1 MTAAVVALGEQH
13 TAAPTFGRLAGAE
26 LRRLAARRFTRVLLG
41 VCVIGY
47 LIAVAFLFQS
57 YAKPT
62 AADFAQATVQ
72 RDDQITQIAASIKQ
86 CLAAPGGSADNCGTV
101 PTAADFPVDQFLANT
116 PFRPGQIS
124 DYTLAVGA
132 AVALA
137 GFALGA
143 TFIGAEWS
151 SRNVVAWLFYEPR
164 RLRLLGAKL
173 LAVTAA
179 VLALSILAQLIWT
192 ATARWLLDAR
202 GLPVSSL
209 GADAAHFWPDI
220 TGIQVRAALLVIPT
234 VWLGF
239 GLANLIRNTA
249 AALGIAFVYLAVVES
264 VIRAIS
270 PALQPFQFTTSVAA
284 WVTHSGITVD
294 GAQVYNQQLGYVAPE
309 QIHISNLQGGTTLLI
324 YAAVVLA
331 ASIAAFRTRDIT

>member
-1 MTAAVVALGEQH
+1 MTATVVLDGGR
-13 TAAPTFGRLAGAE
+13 TSAPGFGRLVGTE
-26 LRRLAARRFTRVLLG
+26 LRRLAARRFTKVLLG

-47 LIAVAFLFQS
+47 LIAVAFLFQTH
-57 YAKPT
+57 AKPT
-62 AADFAQATVQ
+62 AADYAQATAQ
-72 RDDQITQIAASIKQ
+72 RDDQITQIAASVKQ
-86 CLAAPGGSADNCGTV
+86 CLAVPGGSEASCGAV

-116 PFRPGQIS
+116 PFRPQQVS

-173 LAVTAA
+173 LAVTGA
-179 VLALSILAQLIWT
+179 VLALSVLAQLVW
-192 ATARWLLDAR
+192 ALTARWLLSVR

-209 GADAAHFWPDI
+209 GDDASRFWSDI
-220 TGIQVRAALLVIPT
+220 AGMQVRAALLVLPT

-249 AALGIAFVYLAVVES
+249 AALGIAFVYLAVLEG

-270 PALQPFQFTTSVAA
+270 PALQPYQFTISLAA
-284 WVTHSGITVD
+284 WVTRGGVTVY
-294 GAQVYNQQLGYVAPE
+294 GNNIYNQQQGRVITQEIHVA
-309 QIHISNLQGGTTLLI
+309 NLQGGLTLLV

-331 ASIAAFRTRDIT
+331 ASVATFRARDIT